1 MGESLKEA
9 AKVLKMDGDSF
20 NETLNSFVVDI
31 GRISIQGMNSEQ
43 IQETLTNVFS
53 KLGDDMAS
61 AMMPWLTDF
70 QNVGE
75 GMLETLVRVSSTV
88 ATVDGIF
95 DSIGQTMNVTGLE
108 GIKAKMN
115 LAELAGGLQ
124 ELSGLVSNF
133 YDKFYT
139 EAEKQANTTR
149 LVTEEF
155 ERLGIQMLDLNASD
169 VRIKFRELVNSFR
182 DSNQETYVSLLKL
195 VDAVDSLTP
204 IIEGAAVSSDLLRQK
219 LTLENRIQEL
229 TMSSVEYTAMM
240 RQKELLALDS
250 SLRPLQERVWALE
263 DENTASQKALELSKK
278 RQDIELKI
286 LSLTDPI
293 AYTVA
298 LRQKELTSLDES
310 LKPLQERVWALEDE
324 KVKNEQLIELG
335 KKRQELELNIL
346 SLTDPILHTT
356 QLRQK
361 ELAVLDESLRPLQE
375 RIWYLEDEKSAI
387 ENLKTLANDAF
398 SVLEKSINAEKTA
411 MKKTLDEKI
420 KNINAIKD
428 AETASYEASKLILE
442 AQAKSQQETFTVQKE
457 MFSSQLEVAKDAAD
471 AVKTLFNDINDA
483 ILELTNGQSQ
493 LQNQTYLSAKTQLD
507 SALVLAK
514 ASGVLPDPD
523 KFKAT
528 LDVVKNV
535 DPAAFS
541 SLFDYQREKLQT
553 AGKLSQLGG
562 IVGGEI
568 TKRDATVVA
577 IETSISSIERLKIV
591 TEDASKNSLALL
603 EAQHKENLERLDKQ
617 IKELEN
623 QYEASVFY
631 LDGLLQKAE
640 DQLNIAFGTY
650 TAILSVSSALSSYNT
665 ILLSYID
672 AISSDTAQQVN
683 KVQTISTSNVAQ
695 TGANINSSN
704 VAEEIKQL
712 REELAAQNRAI
723 AQNTLATAK
732 ILAQWDGDGQPE
744 TRVV

>member
-1 MGESLKEA
+1 
-9 AKVLKMDGDSF
+9 
-20 NETLNSFVVDI
+20 
-31 GRISIQGMNSEQ
+31 
-43 IQETLTNVFS
+43 
-53 KLGDDMAS
+53 
-61 AMMPWLTDF
+61 
-70 QNVGE
+70 
-75 GMLETLVRVSSTV
+75 
-88 ATVDGIF
+88 
-95 DSIGQTMNVTGLE
+95 
-108 GIKAKMN
+108 
-115 LAELAGGLQ
+115 
-124 ELSGLVSNF
+124 LSV
-133 YDKFYT
+133 
-139 EAEKQANTTR
+139 
-149 LVTEEF
+149 
-155 ERLGIQMLDLNASD
+155 
-169 VRIKFRELVNSFR
+169 
-182 DSNQETYVSLLKL
+182 
-195 VDAVDSLTP
+195 
-204 IIEGAAVSSDLLRQK
+204 
-219 LTLENRIQEL
+219 
-229 TMSSVEYTAMM
+229 
-240 RQKELLALDS
+240 
-250 SLRPLQERVWALE
+250 
-263 DENTASQKALELSKK
+263 
-278 RQDIELKI
+278 
-286 LSLTDPI
+286 
-293 AYTVA
+293 
-298 LRQKELTSLDES
+298 
-310 LKPLQERVWALEDE
+310 
-324 KVKNEQLIELG
+324 
-335 KKRQELELNIL
+335 
-346 SLTDPILHTT
+346 
-356 QLRQK
+356 
-361 ELAVLDESLRPLQE
+361 
-375 RIWYLEDEKSAI
+375 
-387 ENLKTLANDAF
+387 
-398 SVLEKSINAEKTA
+398 
-411 MKKTLDEKI
+411 
-420 KNINAIKD
+420 
-428 AETASYEASKLILE
+428 
-442 AQAKSQQETFTVQKE
+442 
-457 MFSSQLEVAKDAAD
+457 SQLEVAKDAAD